1 MERGSRAPGQL
12 RRLRG
17 ADPRE
22 GGRAERSGGVMPR
35 AFRQRPCD
43 ECGEELS
50 TASKETRSHPGV
62 CAQKGRVRRLLEK
75 GARMRAE
82 EYVASPVRVLPAPG
96 GPVPLVPPLTSHGC
110 HVTPGSGQK
119 KTIRSRTHLIIPDCQ
134 VHEGVPT
141 EHLAEVEPEIPVK
154 VPHALR
160 PRDKA
165 PESQAL
171 IPLWPTRGIF
181 VDSDNH
187 FPTADP
193 LVTAA
198 KLAFVRDMKPSLWI
212 NLGDLIDDW
221 LASRFEKEASR
232 LFGGYGAR
240 LQEEIDSA
248 RPYVEAVCGIV
259 EQAHWIPGN
268 HEHRQERLIDANP
281 SLHGLR
287 ALGWKEM
294 FKFPANFV
302 AHPYGTRLRVN
313 RLRSTPSTGTRSSP
327 SASSLRRNTCSRSS

>member
-1 MERGSRAPGQL
+1 
-12 RRLRG
+12 
-17 ADPRE
+17 
-22 GGRAERSGGVMPR
+22 MPR
-35 AFRQRPCD
+35 ALRQRPCD
-43 ECGEELS
+43 ECGEEFS
-50 TASKETRSHPGV
+50 TASKETRSHPGA

-75 GARMRAE
+75 GARLRAG
-82 EYVASPVRVLPAPG
+82 EYVASPVRVLPAP
-96 GPVPLVPPLTSHGC
+96 V
-110 HVTPGSGQK
+110 
-119 KTIRSRTHLIIPDCQ
+119 
-134 VHEGVPT
+134 
-141 EHLAEVEPEIPVK
+141 AEVEPEIPVK

-187 FPTADP
+187 FPIADP

-240 LQEEIDSA
+240 LQEEIGSA

-268 HEHRQERLIDANP
+268 HEHRQERLIEANQW
-281 SLHGLR
+281 LHGLR